1 FLDRDDRYRRA
12 DEFVETARDLWDT
25 WRDGAVVADAARG
38 VRVVPD
44 AVAPFEHR
52 GHQCAIEGTF
62 DVPRSPQG
70 YPVMIQAG
78 DSDGGRAL
86 AAKRAVVVFSAHC
99 GFAHG
104 EAFYEDVKQR
114 LGRHG
119 RGRDDL
125 KIIPAATATIGDTD

>member
-38 VRVVPD
+38 VLVDPD
-44 AVAPFEHR
+44 AVAPFEHH
-52 GHQCAIEGTF
+52 GHQFAIEGTF

-78 DSDGGRAL
+78 DSDGAREL
-86 AAKRAVVVFSAHC
+86 AAKHADVIFSRHS
-99 GFAHG
+99 GFADG
-104 EAFYEDVKQR
+104 QAFYADVK
-114 LGRHG
+114 GR
-119 RGRDDL
+119 
-125 KIIPAATATIGDTD
+125 